1 MHETYISFYL
11 KANRIHIF
19 VDALRGLGSP
29 SRICFM
35 VEESGETLLVAPYGK
50 RDFRSHAVPPEVY
63 GGAGGMEVSSMKL
76 CRIIANLHHWDLSR
90 SYRVPGK
97 VYPEQK
103 AAIFTL
109 ADAEIIDGPHLFTH
123 DSIIDEN

>member
-1 MHETYISFYL
+1 MQDTYISFYL

-35 VEESGETLLVAPYGK
+35 VEESGETLLVAPYEK
-50 RDFRSHAVPPEVY
+50 RDFKSHSVPPEVY
-63 GGAGGMEVSSMKL
+63 NGTGGMKVSSFKL
-76 CRIIANLHHWDLSR
+76 CRIIADMHHWDISR

-97 VYPEQK
+97 VYSEQK
-103 AAIFTL
+103 VAIFRL
-109 ADAEIIDGPHLFTH
+109 PEAEVIDRAEGELP
-123 DSIIDEN
+123 

>member
-1 MHETYISFYL
+1 MHETHISFYL
-11 KANRIHIF
+11 KANRIRIF
-19 VDALRGLGSP
+19 VDALRGIGSP

-35 VEESGETLLVAPYGK
+35 IEESGETLLVAPYGK

-63 GGAGGMEVSSMKL
+63 GGTGGMEVSSFKL
-76 CRIIANLHHWDLSR
+76 CCIIANLHHWDLSR

-103 AAIFTL
+103 AAVFKL
-109 ADAEIIDGPHLFTH
+109 SEAEGIDHAESDL
-123 DSIIDEN
+123 S

>member
-1 MHETYISFYL
+1 MQDTYISFYL

-19 VDALRGLGSP
+19 VDALRGIGSP

-50 RDFRSHAVPPEVY
+50 RDFKSHSVPPVVY
-63 GGAGGMEVSSMKL
+63 SGTGGMEVSSFRL
-76 CRIIANLHHWDLSR
+76 CRMIASLHHWDVSR

-97 VYPEQK
+97 VYSEQK
-103 AAIFTL
+103 VAIFRL
-109 ADAEIIDGPHLFTH
+109 PEAEVIDRAEGELP
-123 DSIIDEN
+123 

>member
-1 MHETYISFYL
+1 MQDTYISFYL

-19 VDALRGLGSP
+19 VDALRGIGSP

-50 RDFRSHAVPPEVY
+50 RDFKSHSVPPVVY
-63 GGAGGMEVSSMKL
+63 SGTGGMEVSSFRL
-76 CRIIANLHHWDLSR
+76 CRMIASLHHWDVSR

-97 VYPEQK
+97 VYSEQK
-103 AAIFTL
+103 VAIFKL
-109 ADAEIIDGPHLFTH
+109 SEAEVIDAPA
-123 DSIIDEN
+123 S

>member
-1 MHETYISFYL
+1 MQDTYISFYL

-19 VDALRGLGSP
+19 VDVLRGLGSP

-35 VEESGETLLVAPYGK
+35 IEESGETLLVAPYGK
-50 RDFRSHAVPPEVY
+50 RDFRSHYVPPVVY
-63 GGAGGMEVSSMKL
+63 NGTGGMEVCSFKL
-76 CRIIANLHHWDLSR
+76 CRIIANLHHWDLDR

-103 AAIFTL
+103 VAIFKLSEAGVIGHTDTDL
-109 ADAEIIDGPHLFTH
+109 P
-123 DSIIDEN
+123 

>member
-1 MHETYISFYL
+1 MQETFISFYL

-35 VEESGETLLVAPYGK
+35 IEENGETLLIAPYEK
-50 RDFRSHAVPPEVY
+50 RDFKSHGVPKEVY
-63 GGAGGMEVSSMKL
+63 SGTGGMEVSSMKL
-76 CRIIANLHHWDLSR
+76 CRIIAGLHKWDTSR

-97 VYPEQK
+97 VYAEK
-103 AAIFTL
+103 KVAIFSL
-109 ADAEIIDGPHLFTH
+109 KEAELIDRQEADPA
-123 DSIIDEN
+123 